1 MSKRTQSFNWVLDP
15 GKFLSDKEAKKLLET
30 AKERAQFAIVQGRKI
45 PVRDYFIVDLA
56 MSTGLRVME
65 MAHLTCGDIFIQ
77 DGRYSLLVRKG
88 KGGKRRMVC

>member
-1 MSKRTQSFNWVLDP
+1 MSKRTHTFNWVLDP
-15 GKFLSDKEAKKLLET
+15 GKFLMKEEAKKLLET
-30 AKERAQFAIVQGRKI
+30 AKGRAQLAVTQGRKA

-77 DGRYSLLVRKG
+77 DERFSLLV
-88 KGGKRRMVC
+88 